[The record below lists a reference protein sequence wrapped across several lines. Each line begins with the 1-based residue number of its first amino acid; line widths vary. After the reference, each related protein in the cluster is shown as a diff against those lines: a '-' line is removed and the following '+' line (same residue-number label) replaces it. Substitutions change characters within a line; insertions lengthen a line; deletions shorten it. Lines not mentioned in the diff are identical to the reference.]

1 MRLFVCAILLFSGYV
16 MADEVTD
23 VQDNRDPA
31 AISSISASKRTYPG
45 GADEEDLQVQAHL
58 PEAAMKTDFRSV
70 QRGVYK
76 TLYNQELK
84 DERTEPVEE

>member
-1 MRLFVCAILLFSGYV
+1 MKHLLILTVFLCGSFAL
-16 MADEVTD
+16 ADELID
-23 VQDNRDPA
+23 ANDRDPA
-31 AISSISASKRTYPG
+31 SVGSISTHLRNYPG
-45 GADEEDLQVQAHL
+45 GADEEDLKVQAHL
-58 PEAAMKTDFRSV
+58 PEASMKTDFRSV

>member
-1 MRLFVCAILLFSGYV
+1 MRFVILAILLFSGYV
-16 MADEVTD
+16 MADQLTNTD
-23 VQDNRDPA
+23 ERDPA
-31 AISSISASKRTYPG
+31 AINAVSASKRTYPG
-45 GADEEDLQVQAHL
+45 GADEEDLQVQTRL
-58 PEAAMKTDFRSV
+58 PEAALKTDFRTV

>member
-1 MRLFVCAILLFSGYV
+1 MKSLVVLIIFLNGAFA
-16 MADEVTD
+16 MAQELIDTNE
-23 VQDNRDPA
+23 RDPA
-31 AISSISASKRTYPG
+31 AIGAMSARQRTYPG

-58 PEAAMKTDFRSV
+58 PEASLKTDFRSV